1 MKQHF
6 GFVAL
11 TAVCITTSATAGELP
26 ANSTNG
32 NSSPTLI
39 AQAQPEAS
47 RPKQKNYV
55 SVTSS
60 FGRVLKSGFEGIA
73 DKSINEY
80 GVTGKIGVSEN
91 ISIRPFISA
100 GIGSSRENLG
110 FSTPIDVEFT
120 NATVGVAATYDLNLS
135 NSDFTPYGGI
145 GYSSSVAKASV
156 AGSNQSI
163 ERTTSGVYLE
173 VGTDYQLP
181 ASNIVLNAN
190 YKLQDGGGLFGISV
204 GYGF

>member
-6 GFVAL
+6 AFIAL
-11 TAVCITTSATAGELP
+11 TAVCMTTSATAGELP

-32 NSSPTLI
+32 GNVNPTLI
-39 AQAQPEAS
+39 AQAQPESS

-60 FGRVLKSGFEGIA
+60 FGRVLKGEQGVS
-73 DKSINEY
+73 DQSLNEY
-80 GVTGKIGVSEN
+80 GITGKIGVSDN

-100 GIGSSRENLG
+100 GTKSSRLVGNFGSVDL
-110 FSTPIDVEFT
+110 EFT

-135 NSDFTPYGGI
+135 NSEFTPYGGI
-145 GYSSSVAKASV
+145 GYSSSLAKANV
-156 AGSNQSI
+156 VGSNQSI
-163 ERTTSGVYLE
+163 ERSTSGVYLE
-173 VGTDYQLP
+173 LGTDYQLP
-181 ASNIVLNAN
+181 NSQIVLNAN

>member
-6 GFVAL
+6 AFIAL
-11 TAVCITTSATAGELP
+11 TAVCMTTSATAGELP

-32 NSSPTLI
+32 NSSPSLI
-39 AQAQPEAS
+39 AQAQPESS

-55 SVTSS
+55 SITSS
-60 FGRVLKSGFEGIA
+60 FGRVLKGEQGVS
-73 DKSINEY
+73 DQSINEY
-80 GVTGKIGVSEN
+80 GITGKIGVADN

-100 GIGSSRENLG
+100 GTESSRVVGNFGSANL
-110 FSTPIDVEFT
+110 EFT

-135 NSDFTPYGGI
+135 NSDFTPYGGL
-145 GYSSSVAKASV
+145 GYSSSIAKANLV
-156 AGSNQSI
+156 GSNQSLI

-181 ASNIVLNAN
+181 DSRIVLNAN